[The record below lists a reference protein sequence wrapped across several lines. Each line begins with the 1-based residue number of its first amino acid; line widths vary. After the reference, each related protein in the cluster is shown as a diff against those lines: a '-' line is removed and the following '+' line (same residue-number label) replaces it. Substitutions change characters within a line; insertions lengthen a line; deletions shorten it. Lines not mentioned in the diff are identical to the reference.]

1 MTLHTLD
8 RRVRRATPRTDIAM
22 ATRKP
27 APETAG
33 AATEAASRAPLSRFE
48 GHCLCRRTRECEE
61 LLQLAV
67 LGIEQTRERHAPNT
81 DLREIAEHLTE
92 AERHV
97 EIARRLVARWS
108 E

>member
-1 MTLHTLD
+1 MH
-8 RRVRRATPRTDIAM
+8 R
-22 ATRKP
+22 
-27 APETAG
+27 PEANG
-33 AATEAASRAPLSRFE
+33 SVQSVEAQAEPLSRFE

-67 LGIEQTRERHAPNT
+67 LGVEQVQERHCPDR
-81 DLREIAEHLTE
+81 DLAEIARHLAE

-97 EIARRLVARWS
+97 EAARRLATRWS

>member
-1 MTLHTLD
+1 
-8 RRVRRATPRTDIAM
+8 M
-22 ATRKP
+22 ATHKLT
-27 APETAG
+27 PEAE
-33 AATEAASRAPLSRFE
+33 EAAAEAAPRAPLSRFE

-67 LGIEQTRERHAPNT
+67 LGIEQTRERHAPDA

-97 EIARRLVARWS
+97 EIAHRLAARWS

>member
-1 MTLHTLD
+1 MH
-8 RRVRRATPRTDIAM
+8 RPEASGS
-22 ATRKP
+22 
-27 APETAG
+27 APSGEVQA
-33 AATEAASRAPLSRFE
+33 EPLSRFE

-67 LGIEQTRERHAPNT
+67 LGVEQVQERHSPDH
-81 DLREIAEHLTE
+81 DLVEIASHLAE

-97 EIARRLVARWS
+97 EAARRLAARWS

>member
-1 MTLHTLD
+1 
-8 RRVRRATPRTDIAM
+8 M
-22 ATRKP
+22 ATHKRI
-27 APETAG
+27 PETAG

-67 LGIEQTRERHAPNT
+67 LGIEQTRERHAPDT

-97 EIARRLVARWS
+97 EIARRLAARWS